1 MFFCYIA
8 SLPNLWEF
16 DLELVIHVNIANFL
30 LFCVFLSVS
39 CRFSF
44 NFYFSNY
51 YRGASGK
58 EPVCQAGELRDA
70 VLILGL
76 GRYPEEGMDNTL

>member
-44 NFYFSNY
+44 NFIFQIQELLLQSVVFT
-51 YRGASGK
+51 SDVCK
-58 EPVCQAGELRDA
+58 WEPPLSPSMGSLFLKGHCRMV
-70 VLILGL
+70 
-76 GRYPEEGMDNTL
+76 Y